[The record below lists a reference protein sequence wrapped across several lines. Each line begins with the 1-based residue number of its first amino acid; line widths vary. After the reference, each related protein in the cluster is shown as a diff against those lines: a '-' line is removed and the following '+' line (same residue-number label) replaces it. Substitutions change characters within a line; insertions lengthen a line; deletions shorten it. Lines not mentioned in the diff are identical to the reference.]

1 MAKIRLYIAASLDGF
16 IARENGSLD
25 WLSNLPNPDKLD
37 YGYGTFIS
45 EIDTVLMGRKT
56 YDEIL
61 GFGVDW
67 PYSDC
72 SSYVISR
79 SEDLKISTPN
89 TEQLKAIDNDV
100 LEGLKA
106 KSKADVWLVG
116 GGSLISTFLDLEA
129 IDEIMLCVIPV
140 ILGSGIPLFP
150 LNSKET
156 ALELKSTE
164 AYSSGA
170 VMLTYTKK

>member
-25 WLSNLPNPDKLD
+25 WLNDLPNPDQLD

-56 YDEIL
+56 YEEIL
-61 GFGVDW
+61 GFGVEW

-72 SSYVISR
+72 TSYVVSS
-79 SEDLKISTPN
+79 SEELKISTPN
-89 TEQLKAIDNDV
+89 TKQLMNIDLPA

-106 KSKADVWLVG
+106 QSRADVWLVG
-116 GGSLISTFLDLEA
+116 GGSLISTFLDLKA